1 MKRTRSTQPRQTR
14 CDGCGQ
20 LTPAYNVVNYGS
32 ADQGYK
38 QLCGQ
43 CFNAEAARLDDL
55 IDFQDAKFE
64 PILLVDCTGKAHN
77 FYFRTRLFGPGIALD
92 AFELRHGYPA
102 GYRFQIIGDPK
113 DDLLALFARLLE
125 RMRRALSI
133 KHIKRGSL
141 GLQIADR
148 VVQGLIEWDD
158 AAEGR
163 VPLIVVDGRAITW
176 EEFGRMLMTFEG
188 WQFKLEIRDKSEE
201 F

>member
-1 MKRTRSTQPRQTR
+1 MKRARSTSPRQTR
-14 CDGCGQ
+14 CDNCGQ

-43 CFNAEAARLDDL
+43 CFNQEAARLDGL
-55 IDFQDAKFE
+55 VDFQDARFE
-64 PILLVDCTGKAHN
+64 PVSLVDCAGKAHK
-77 FYFRTRLFGPGIALD
+77 FHFRTRLFGPGVALD
-92 AFELRHGYPA
+92 AFELRRGYPA
-102 GYRFQIIGDPK
+102 GYRFQIIGEPEG
-113 DDLLALFARLLE
+113 DLLVLLGRLVE
-125 RMRRALSI
+125 KMRRALSI
-133 KHIKRGSL
+133 KHISRGTL

-148 VVQGLIEWDD
+148 VVQGLIGWDD